1 MFSLRYRYLF
11 ILLLGIYSYLNLLF
25 TGGKDLFE
33 FETPQLVLLC
43 LMLFIVFG
51 VWELNRIA
59 EKLINRFPSKAER
72 VIHPLLLLF
81 IISLLN
87 VALVSIGSLQVL
99 YLILNI
105 PVHLDYSNLK
115 LLILQSLRVNL
126 FLNCLNAIVYYMNRV
141 KQVELEAEQLKKNSV
156 EAQFEVLRNQI
167 NPHFLFNSFNVLSTL
182 VYRDADMSAKF
193 ISQLSN
199 VYRYLLFNQQG
210 KLVSLKDELAFIDS
224 YLYLLKIRF
233 GNNIQ
238 IEKNINVLPTRYYVP
253 PGVIQMLIEN
263 AIKHNVVSRKNPLQ
277 IVIQT
282 EKEYLTVENVL
293 QPKKVAE
300 QASTHVG
307 LNNIISR
314 YGLLSNKQVEVKKSE
329 TRFVVKIPL
338 VE

>member
-25 TGGKDLFE
+25 TGGKDFFE

-59 EKLINRFPSKAER
+59 EKVINRFPSKTAI
-72 VIHPLLLLF
+72 VIHPLLVLF
-81 IISLLN
+81 IISLIN
-87 VALVSIGSLQVL
+87 VALVSIGSLQAL

-126 FLNCLNAIVYYMNRV
+126 FLNSLNAIVYYMNKV
-141 KQVELEAEQLKKNSV
+141 KQVELEAEQFKKNSI

-238 IEKNINVLPTRYYVP
+238 IEKKINVLPTRYYVP

-263 AIKHNVVSRKNPLQ
+263 AIKHNVVSKKTPLQ

-282 EKEYLTVENVL
+282 EEEYLTVENVL

-314 YGLLSNKQVEVKKSE
+314 YGLLSNKQVEVKKTE
-329 TRFVVKIPL
+329 TSFVVKIPL

>member
-1 MFSLRYRYLF
+1 MFSLRFRYLF

-59 EKLINRFPSKAER
+59 EKLINRFPCKAKQ
-72 VIHPLLLLF
+72 VVHPLLLLF
-81 IISLLN
+81 MISLLN
-87 VALVSIGSLQVL
+87 VALVSVGSLQVL

-105 PVHLDYSNLK
+105 PVHLDYNNLK

-141 KQVELEAEQLKKNSV
+141 KQVELEAETLKKNSI

-199 VYRYLLFNQQG
+199 VYRYLLFNQQS
-210 KLVSLKDELAFIDS
+210 KLVSLKDELTFIDS

-238 IEKNINVLPTRYYVP
+238 IEKKITVLPTRYYVP

-263 AIKHNVVSRKNPLQ
+263 AIKHNVVSKKNPLQ
-277 IVIQT
+277 IVLET
-282 EKEYLTVENVL
+282 EKDYLIVENVL

-300 QASTHVG
+300 QTSTHVG

-314 YGLLSNKQVEVKKSE
+314 YGLLSNRQVEVKKSE
-329 TRFVVKIPL
+329 TSFVVKIPL
-338 VE
+338 LD